1 MRKLTASMC
10 MVAAGM
16 AAIVMLAPTR
26 VQAQAERPT
35 VALLDLDFGTIQKW
49 WNDNTDIGKGVAD
62 LIVDAMLEDGSFRV
76 FERKKLASVLGEQNL
91 AQSDRADPDAKL
103 VAKLGKVAGV
113 KYLVTGSI
121 TKFGTEDSKKS
132 VGGGGFGNRLGALGG
147 VGMSKGKATV
157 AITVRII
164 DTSTSEIMLSAKG
177 EGVSSRSGLMLGGG
191 AGGGGGAG
199 FGGMSFGSSNFK
211 DTIIGEATEKAV
223 TQLVANMVAK
233 KDRLPVK

>member
-1 MRKLTASMC
+1 MRKLTASLC
-10 MVAAGM
+10 
-16 AAIVMLAPTR
+16 MLAAALAVATILAPAR
-26 VQAQAERPT
+26 AYAQANRPT
-35 VALLDLDFGTIQKW
+35 VALLDLDFGTVQKW
-49 WNDNTDIGKGVAD
+49 WDDNTDIGKGIAD

-76 FERKKLASVLGEQNL
+76 FERKKIAAVLGEQDL
-91 AQSDRADPDAKL
+91 ANSNRADPDAKM

-121 TKFGTEDSKKS
+121 TKFGTEDNKKG
-132 VGGGGFGNRLGALGG
+132 VGGGGFGGGKFGLGG

-157 AITVRII
+157 AITVRVI

-177 EGVSSRSGLMLGGG
+177 EAVSSRSGLMLGGG
-191 AGGGGGAG
+191 AGGGGGGG

-211 DTIIGEATEKAV
+211 STIIGEATEKAV

-233 KDRLPVK
+233 KDRLQ

>member
-1 MRKLTASMC
+1 MLAAVIA
-10 MVAAGM
+10 VAT
-16 AAIVMLAPTR
+16 MLAPAR
-26 VQAQAERPT
+26 VHAQANRPT
-35 VALLDLDFGTIQKW
+35 VALLDLDFGTVQKW
-49 WNDNTDIGKGVAD
+49 WDDNTDIGKGIAD

-76 FERKKLASVLGEQNL
+76 FERKKLANVLGEQDL
-91 AQSDRADPDAKL
+91 ANSNRADPDAKM

-121 TKFGTEDSKKS
+121 TKFGTEDSKKG
-132 VGGGGFGNRLGALGG
+132 VGGGGFGGGKFGLGG

-177 EGVSSRSGLMLGGG
+177 EAVSSRSGMMLGGG
-191 AGGGGGAG
+191 AGGGGGGG

-211 DTIIGEATEKAV
+211 STIIGEATEKAV

-233 KDRLPVK
+233 KDRLQ

>member
-1 MRKLTASMC
+1 MRKLTASIC
-10 MVAAGM
+10 LGAAAL
-16 AAIVMLAPTR
+16 AAIMMLTPAR
-26 VQAQAERPT
+26 VQAQASRPT
-35 VALLDLDFGTIQKW
+35 VALLDLDFGTIEKW
-49 WNDNTDIGKGVAD
+49 WSDNTDIGKGVAD

-76 FERKKLASVLGEQNL
+76 FERKRLASVLGEQNL
-91 AQSDRADPDAKL
+91 ANSDRADPDAKL

-121 TKFGTEDSKKS
+121 TKFGTEDSKKG
-132 VGGGGFGNRLGALGG
+132 VGGGGLGGKFGALGG

-191 AGGGGGAG
+191 AGGGGGGG